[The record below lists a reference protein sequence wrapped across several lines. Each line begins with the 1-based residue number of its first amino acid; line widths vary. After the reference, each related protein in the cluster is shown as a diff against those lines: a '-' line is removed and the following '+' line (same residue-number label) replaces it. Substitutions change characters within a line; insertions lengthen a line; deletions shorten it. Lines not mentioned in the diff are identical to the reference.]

1 MEEGYQS
8 SSERQV
14 EIPKRGLSEIRLT
27 DLVIDAVEPP
37 KKMGRFQLS
46 DDSSNTR
53 EINSD
58 SADHT
63 NKYINTFVSNQR
75 LIGYFECESYPF

>member
-1 MEEGYQS
+1 M
-8 SSERQV
+8 
-14 EIPKRGLSEIRLT
+14 RLT

-46 DDSSNTR
+46 DDSCNTW

-58 SADHT
+58 LANHT
-63 NKYINTFVSNQR
+63 NKHINTCVESEINR
-75 LIGYFECESYPF
+75 LF

>member
-1 MEEGYQS
+1 MGEGYQS
-8 SSERQV
+8 SSEKQV
-14 EIPKRGLSEIRLT
+14 ETPKRGLSKMRLT

-46 DDSSNTR
+46 DDSCNTW

-58 SADHT
+58 LADHT
-63 NKYINTFVSNQR
+63 NKHINTCVESEINR
-75 LIGYFECESYPF
+75 LF